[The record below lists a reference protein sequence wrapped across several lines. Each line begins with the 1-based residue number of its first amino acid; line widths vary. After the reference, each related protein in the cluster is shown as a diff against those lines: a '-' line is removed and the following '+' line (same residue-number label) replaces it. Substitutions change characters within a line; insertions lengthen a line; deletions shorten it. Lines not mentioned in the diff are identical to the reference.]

1 MASRHF
7 VKSLASIEHCGACA
21 AALEAHA
28 CCWLTGAD
36 SAGGGAASAG
46 RDPPK
51 SLSRIVSNGRRKNGG
66 LDLHVGD
73 TVTDNASTSNTSGG
87 ASGLSK
93 QTRLSLLLHASGRSV
108 CHGRGSMRW
117 VRRSRG
123 LSGLLVRGARRSGRA
138 SGRAGRS

>member
-1 MASRHF
+1 M
-7 VKSLASIEHCGACA
+7 KSLASIEHCGACA

-51 SLSRIVSNGRRKNGG
+51 SLRRIVSKRRGKNGG

-73 TVTDNASTSNTSGG
+73 TVTDDTSTSDTS
-87 ASGLSK
+87 SGTGSLRK
-93 QTRLSLLLHASGRSV
+93 QTGLSLLLHTSGGSV

-117 VRRSRG
+117 VRRGRS
-123 LSGLLVRGARRSGRA
+123 LSSLLVRGARRSGGS